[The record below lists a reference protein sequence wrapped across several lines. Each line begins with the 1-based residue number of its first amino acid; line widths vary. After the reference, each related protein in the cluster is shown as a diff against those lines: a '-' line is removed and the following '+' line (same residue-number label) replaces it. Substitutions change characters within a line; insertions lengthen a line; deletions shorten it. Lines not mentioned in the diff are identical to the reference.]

1 MLRFAV
7 ITLLL
12 AGPAW
17 AAQPPAPP
25 DADRLHAAARHLETA
40 GGSVRDT
47 QGAFRLH
54 CAAALLGNRD
64 AAYDL
69 GWMYLNGRGV
79 RQDDG
84 RAVGWLRRAA
94 KAGDEHAA
102 RLLDHLSD
110 IETRPDDDCPLSDE
124 GPASRARIDIW
135 IGLLAPLFGLDERL
149 VSAVVRVESA
159 YDPGARSHKGAEG
172 LMQLMPATAARLGVA
187 DRRDPLAN
195 LIGGMRYLRW
205 LLDRYQGDLRLAL
218 AGYNAGE
225 AAVDRHDGVPPY
237 AETRAYVQQ
246 ICRLYGSERHP
257 VGTLAFISE
266 SALP

>member
-1 MLRFAV
+1 MFRFA
-7 ITLLL
+7 IILLLL

-17 AAQPPAPP
+17 ATEPHAPP
-25 DADRLHAAARHLETA
+25 DADELHAEARHLETA

-47 QGAFRLH
+47 ARAFRLH
-54 CAAALLGNRD
+54 CVAALLGNTE

-79 RQDDG
+79 RQDDA
-84 RAVGWLRRAA
+84 RAAGWLQQAA
-94 KAGDEHAA
+94 VAGDEHAE
-102 RLLDHLSD
+102 RLLTHLAG
-110 IETRPDDDCPLSDE
+110 IEAQPDEDCPLPDKGFANRE
-124 GPASRARIDIW
+124 RIETW

-159 YDPGARSHKGAEG
+159 WDPHARSPKGAEG
-172 LMQLMPATAARLGVA
+172 LMQLMDFTAERFEVS
-187 DRRDPLAN
+187 DRRDPIAN

-205 LLDRYQGDLRLAL
+205 LLDRYEGDLRLAL

-225 AAVDRHDGVPPY
+225 HAVDRHDGVPPY
-237 AETRAYVQQ
+237 AETRLYVQQ

-257 VGTLAFISE
+257 VGPLALISE